1 MINLPRRSSV
11 LWFIG
16 LFIAGSIALGYD
28 YLFHYTPPLRT
39 VERFEAAM
47 SWGDVEAVQSLIAI
61 SSTQELDDLRAPT
74 EEEVRQL
81 LMEPFEKGRV
91 LDLRQRSDDKGTYHY
106 IVVRQKDAQ
115 IYAFIVTQF
124 AGKLRVVVSERRT
137 AAPVRYLWE
146 YTWSN

>member
-1 MINLPRRSSV
+1 MNLPRRSSI

-28 YLFHYTPPLRT
+28 YLFHYTPPLRA
-39 VERFEAAM
+39 VERFESAM
-47 SWGDVEAVQSLIAI
+47 SWGDVEAVQSLIAV

-106 IVVRQKDAQ
+106 IVIRQKDAQ

-137 AAPVRYLWE
+137 SAPVRYLWE